1 MSSAEQAE
9 QCSAEIM
16 PYRACP
22 QSVTWSA
29 SDSGLTRVQMQN
41 NGGVTI
47 DPGTAG
53 NLWNLARSAAQ
64 LYGRKLQEH
73 TE

>member
-1 MSSAEQAE
+1 MRVHFPSMTQHLP
-9 QCSAEIM
+9 CSM
-16 PYRACP
+16 TDR
-22 QSVTWSA
+22 VTM
-29 SDSGLTRVQMQN
+29 DMQMQN

-64 LYGRKLQEH
+64 LYGRKLKED
-73 TE
+73 TK

>member
-1 MSSAEQAE
+1 MQADRTM
-9 QCSAEIM
+9 QWVC
-16 PYRACP
+16 
-22 QSVTWSA
+22 
-29 SDSGLTRVQMQN
+29 GLAIKGVPDLQFAN
-41 NGGVTI
+41 DGGVTI

>member
-1 MSSAEQAE
+1 MKQVCDLQFAN
-9 QCSAEIM
+9 
-16 PYRACP
+16 
-22 QSVTWSA
+22 
-29 SDSGLTRVQMQN
+29 D
-41 NGGVTI
+41 GGVTI

-64 LYGRKLQEH
+64 LYGRKLQER

>member
-1 MSSAEQAE
+1 MKWD
-9 QCSAEIM
+9 M
-16 PYRACP
+16 
-22 QSVTWSA
+22 
-29 SDSGLTRVQMQN
+29 QMQN

-64 LYGRKLQEH
+64 LYGRKLQGD